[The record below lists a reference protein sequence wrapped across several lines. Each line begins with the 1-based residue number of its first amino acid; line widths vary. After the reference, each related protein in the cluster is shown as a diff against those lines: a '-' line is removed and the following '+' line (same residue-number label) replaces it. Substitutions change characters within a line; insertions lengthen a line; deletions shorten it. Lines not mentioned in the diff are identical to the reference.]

1 MSNFVTLVVED
12 DALQREVVSELLR
25 DNGLEVVEC
34 STAEAAELVLASTG
48 NELRALVTDINLAG
62 EMSGVELAAYARR
75 KFPCINIVVVSGK
88 PASASAGRSL
98 LPQALS
104 SQGPACRRAQ
114 LTALKPLLWDADP
127 RRIKGTNS
135 VRKDFS
141 STKQLMEAAMG
152 FGKGALLW
160 LIGIPLPIIL
170 LLAIFM
176 HH

>member
-1 MSNFVTLVVED
+1 MSNFVALVVED

-88 PASASAGRSL
+88 NPPP
-98 LPQALS
+98 LPQDAHFF
-104 SQGPACRRAQ
+104 
-114 LTALKPLLWDADP
+114 LKPYHP
-127 RRIKGTNS
+127 
-135 VRKDFS
+135 KD
-141 STKQLMEAAMG
+141 
-152 FGKGALLW
+152 
-160 LIGIPLPIIL
+160 
-170 LLAIFM
+170 LLAAVLN
-176 HH
+176 

>member
-1 MSNFVTLVVED
+1 MSNFVALVVED

-88 PASASAGRSL
+88 TRLSFRRTLTSSSSLITPGTCLPPCSTDGFEATFVGCRSATD
-98 LPQALS
+98 
-104 SQGPACRRAQ
+104 QGNQFRP
-114 LTALKPLLWDADP
+114 
-127 RRIKGTNS
+127 
-135 VRKDFS
+135 
-141 STKQLMEAAMG
+141 
-152 FGKGALLW
+152 
-160 LIGIPLPIIL
+160 
-170 LLAIFM
+170 
-176 HH
+176 